1 MTTEERF
8 YEIIDAFAAANRAL
22 KRLSGDRLGCY
33 EPEDGPAGEVAV
45 TILAKGA
52 VDDCVT
58 LTRQPS
64 GTLTQQL
71 TSQPAWAPIVAG
83 HPGATDTQA
92 AAALGVELDVWTA
105 GRATIETGLAAVAR
119 LGNTAAEP
127 APPAEPDLPLR
138 IGQDRRRIAVAEAR
152 RTLPVGS
159 RVQVFYLNRQREQTT
174 PDVRTVSKQTSYE
187 MVTTPDGT
195 EKGLHLTW
203 SGRSADRDVN
213 GFLIVSDAAGTP
225 FVAYRP
231 LFADDPAP
239 VAATLPIDPA
249 LALRSSDA
257 RRTTDAAKLDDIAMS
272 EIAQNRRAVAEN
284 SATPAATLARLA
296 TDVDV
301 TVRRAAAG
309 NPNTPS
315 ATLDQLA
322 DDPDDA
328 KKLGETKVRWRVANN
343 PRTTEAT
350 LARMAEDPDAM
361 VRAAIGRHPH
371 ASVAVLEH
379 LATTPSPGRQWVDP
393 DVRQAVA
400 SNTSTPPRVLAGW
413 ENADGHTM
421 AQVAKNP
428 STPAN
433 VLERMS
439 RDTSTGNHVR
449 ALAATNPSLPAAAL
463 YRLAHEDDA
472 WVREHAAMNPN
483 IDAADSHRVALD
495 QEPKVRRAL
504 ARNEHVDPEV
514 LTRLQTDPD
523 AWVRLALT
531 KNPSIRPETLH
542 ALRGDGNPMVR
553 AGAPSLSAAKL
564 AEHHL
569 TAPPA
574 PHGTPGPRRT

>member
-328 KKLGETKVRWRVANN
+328 KKLGETKVRWRWPTTRER
-343 PRTTEAT
+343 PRQRWRGWRRIRTRWCAPRS
-350 LARMAEDPDAM
+350 A
-361 VRAAIGRHPH
+361 G
-371 ASVAVLEH
+371 
-379 LATTPSPGRQWVDP
+379 TP
-393 DVRQAVA
+393 
-400 SNTSTPPRVLAGW
+400 TPP
-413 ENADGHTM
+413 
-421 AQVAKNP
+421 
-428 STPAN
+428 
-433 VLERMS
+433 
-439 RDTSTGNHVR
+439 
-449 ALAATNPSLPAAAL
+449 
-463 YRLAHEDDA
+463 
-472 WVREHAAMNPN
+472 
-483 IDAADSHRVALD
+483 
-495 QEPKVRRAL
+495 
-504 ARNEHVDPEV
+504 
-514 LTRLQTDPD
+514 
-523 AWVRLALT
+523 
-531 KNPSIRPETLH
+531 
-542 ALRGDGNPMVR
+542 
-553 AGAPSLSAAKL
+553 
-564 AEHHL
+564 
-569 TAPPA
+569 
-574 PHGTPGPRRT
+574 